1 MVIEVTKELAVIW
14 TILAG
19 LFFAGISWG
28 VVWWSQRSFERRMD
42 EVTKW
47 MRDMEKRQNADQQRY
62 VTQTQCERER
72 TDCNKNLSYH
82 EGQLLEK
89 LNELKI
95 YMVAMDKKREDT
107 RKELTT
113 QFNIISTELAVLKRS
128 VEHGPIRGA

>member
-47 MRDMEKRQNADQQRY
+47 MRNMEHRLNADEQAYLTR
-62 VTQTQCERER
+62 TQYDRDR

-95 YMVAMDKKREDT
+95 FMIAMDAKREDT

-113 QFNIISTELAVLKRS
+113 QFATISTELAVLKRS